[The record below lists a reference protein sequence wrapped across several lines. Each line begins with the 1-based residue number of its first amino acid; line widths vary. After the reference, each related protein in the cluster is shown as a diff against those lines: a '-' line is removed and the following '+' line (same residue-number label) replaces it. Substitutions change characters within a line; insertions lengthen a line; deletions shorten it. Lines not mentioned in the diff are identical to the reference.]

1 MKFLRAHRFL
11 LGVLGPLSVLGYV
24 AVAAGPLL
32 GRGLRRRVLAWP
44 RSCGVQLSS
53 SEGALGV
60 LLQQILIEVFSV
72 LLDKVVDFFSR
83 SSDFNLLVFL
93 NIAPDNLFD

>member
-32 GRGLRRRVLAWP
+32 GRGLSSRVLAWP

-53 SEGALGV
+53 SEGAFGV
-60 LLQQILIEVFSV
+60 FLQQILIEVFSV
-72 LLDKVVDFFSR
+72 LLDKFVNFIR
-83 SSDFNLLVFL
+83 RGADFNLLVFL
-93 NIAPDNLFD
+93 YVAPDNLNN